1 MTNACLPCRLG
12 KTYAVLWAGNRFV
25 GSETPKHNA
34 FDLENLNF
42 IPNIFQ
48 ETHGFSVLTDSVIT
62 CIYLRRSQRKVL
74 WRKNHLQTFSW
85 PGKSTSAHL
94 KVAIILFGPNSEYL
108 SGPFADFCCRKGIS
122 YFTLKIWL
130 FISK

>member
-74 WRKNHLQTFSW
+74 WKKKTPTDIFVTREKYVSPPQSCYNTIWSKQWIPFGTLCGFLLPERHLLLHFKNM
-85 PGKSTSAHL
+85 
-94 KVAIILFGPNSEYL
+94 AIYI
-108 SGPFADFCCRKGIS
+108 
-122 YFTLKIWL
+122 
-130 FISK
+130 